1 MAVVGST
8 ILIDLHLTEEADIDT
23 VRGVVRQ
30 NGAQV
35 RADLARRVRRTVE
48 ERARGA
54 LDGHDVGEYTLDVDV
69 DLVADRVPGAPRERV
84 TVTLDFEG
92 PDGVVAAID
101 NAVSAPDRAQLADAL
116 EEATQN
122 YLHQHD
128 LRGAVE
134 VTVSVTPIQFR

>member
-8 ILIDLHLTEEADIDT
+8 IMIDLHLTEDADMDT

-35 RADLARRVRRTVE
+35 HSDLAQRVRQTVDR
-48 ERARGA
+48 RARSA
-54 LDGHDVGEYTLDVDV
+54 LDGHDVGDYTLGVDVDV
-69 DLVADRVPGAPRERV
+69 VADRVPGAPRERV
-84 TVTLDFEG
+84 TVSLDFEG
-92 PDGVVAAID
+92 DDGVVAAID
-101 NAVSAPDRAQLADAL
+101 DAVSAPDRAQLADAL
-116 EEATQN
+116 EEMTQN

-128 LRGAVE
+128 LRGVE

>member
-8 ILIDLHLTEEADIDT
+8 IQVDLHLTEDADMDT

-30 NGAQV
+30 NGARV
-35 RADLARRVRRTVE
+35 HSDLAQRLRQTVE
-48 ERARGA
+48 ERARST
-54 LDGHDVGEYTLDVDV
+54 LDGHGVEDYDLGVNV

-92 PDGVVAAID
+92 DDGVVAAID
-101 NAVSAPDRAQLADAL
+101 DAVSPPDRARLADAL
-116 EEATQN
+116 EETTQN
-122 YLHQHD
+122 YLHQYD